1 MIYCHHTQK
10 RKQKNQ
16 RKILNRLDREKFA
29 ISKLLSPDQIAEKRE
44 MAREIDRVRKENRRT
59 DPLERERYNAS
70 QNAIYHQSTVQRN
83 SNACVPAEIQDE
95 YGGWEETKQNS
106 PVRDDGTNSNKVQGV
121 LMGFDNTA
129 NAVDWSNHGSD
140 NLEVRTMLQDLQ
152 NNNGDDNTMLQ
163 DLRNNNAVHNSSEVN
178 DGVGCYSDNDSEMD
192 NIDFAPRD
200 PIPELLAIASRNIFR
215 ASMGS

>member
-1 MIYCHHTQK
+1 MRFETDLKMRFNYTANTTEAKFNSLYCNVSLQEIYEQFLEIEQMEQIRIDLLSPHSK
-10 RKQKNQ
+10 KKA
-16 RKILNRLDREKFA
+16 KKAKKNRLDREKFA
-29 ISKLLSPDQIAEKRE
+29 ISKLLSPDRIAEKRE
-44 MAREIDRVRKENRRT
+44 MAREIDRVRKANRRT
-59 DPLERERYNAS
+59 DPLERQRYNAS

-152 NNNGDDNTMLQ
+152 NNNGNE
-163 DLRNNNAVHNSSEVN
+163 NCS
-178 DGVGCYSDNDSEMD
+178 
-192 NIDFAPRD
+192 
-200 PIPELLAIASRNIFR
+200 
-215 ASMGS
+215 